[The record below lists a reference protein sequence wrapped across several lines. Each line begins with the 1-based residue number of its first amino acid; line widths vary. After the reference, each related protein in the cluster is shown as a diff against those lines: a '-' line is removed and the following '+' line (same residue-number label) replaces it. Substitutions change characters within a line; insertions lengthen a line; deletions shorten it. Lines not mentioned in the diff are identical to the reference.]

1 MILADGNSRKAV
13 GVQGK
18 DAAAKHWVF
27 PLFISVMTSGYQNL
41 YADCKMYS

>member
-1 MILADGNSRKAV
+1 MVLMDDNGREAIE
-13 GVQGK
+13 VQGK